1 MFTLNVAK
9 STNYFLYIMNRF
21 HRLRLSLILMLEQEL
36 KESIYFNTSSL
47 LVSCRNC
54 RDHYTLL
61 FLCHLNS
68 SFLGGSWWVWTL
80 IEILPILDVLYSFMF
95 VAAVLNQLANSR
107 LIAVILKKDSFYIS
121 YHQYEK
127 LF

>member
-1 MFTLNVAK
+1 
-9 STNYFLYIMNRF
+9 
-21 HRLRLSLILMLEQEL
+21 MLEQVL

-54 RDHYTLL
+54 RDRYTLL

-68 SFLGGSWWVWTL
+68 SFLGGSWWIWTL
-80 IEILPILDVLYSFMF
+80 IDIDLFLMFYTTFTF
-95 VAAVLNQLANSR
+95 VAAVLNQLAKSR
-107 LIAVILKKDSFYIS
+107 LIATILKKESFFIS
-121 YHQYEK
+121 YHKWEK

>member
-1 MFTLNVAK
+1 
-9 STNYFLYIMNRF
+9 
-21 HRLRLSLILMLEQEL
+21 MLEQEL
-36 KESIYFNTSSL
+36 KESIYFNISSL

-54 RDHYTLL
+54 RDRYTLL

-68 SFLGGSWWVWTL
+68 SFLGGSWLIWTL
-80 IEILPILDVLYSFMF
+80 IADLFLIFYTTFTF

-107 LIAVILKKDSFYIS
+107 LIAIILKKDSFYLS
-121 YHQYEK
+121 YHKYEK